1 MLKLRHILDRKN
13 LFQYESFICHW
24 QQMLSSYKEG
34 NVYVIPVPEKPIVV
48 LRGMVLFSL
57 LDDILN
63 WSASVFY
70 LSANQLSVFVSKME
84 QTYPALSLLADN
96 YSNNKGSELAKVLKF
111 LFVTKGYDN
120 SKFKKSRSA
129 IFDDAPIGTCPY
141 CNRHFIR
148 TVVTKTSSAVRGQLD
163 HFYAKDKY
171 PYLALHLYN
180 LVPSC
185 YNCNH
190 GKSDVGGDLV
200 SPYSLQTSDG
210 LHFFAHIKNSSI
222 FSLSSFENG
231 IDIDVDVQSNAP
243 ANLSNNITAFHLKEI
258 YATHKD
264 FVAELYVKSKLKMNQ
279 AYARSIMRY
288 YKGRSFR
295 LTASDQK
302 RLMTGVYTDEKDYG
316 KRPLSKFCTDIAKQ
330 FGLI

>member
-1 MLKLRHILDRKN
+1 MLKLRHILDKTC
-13 LFQYESFICHW
+13 LALYEDFICDW
-24 QQMLSSYKEG
+24 QQTLNSYREG
-34 NVYVIPVPEKPIVV
+34 NLYVIPIPENTVIV
-48 LRGMVLFSL
+48 LQGTALFSL
-57 LDDILN
+57 LEEFSTWTAADFYC
-63 WSASVFY
+63 SADELQS
-70 LSANQLSVFVSKME
+70 FVKNLE
-84 QTYPALSLLADN
+84 KTYPALGLLKDDIHKEK
-96 YSNNKGSELAKVLKF
+96 SQIEKVLDF
-111 LFVTKGYDN
+111 LFIKKGYGN
-120 SKFKKSRSA
+120 SRFDKVRGA
-129 IFDDAPIGTCPY
+129 LFDDAPIDTCPY
-141 CNRHFIR
+141 CNRHFI
-148 TVVTKTSSAVRGQLD
+148 KTILTPNSSVVRGQLD

-243 ANLSNNITAFHLKEI
+243 ANLSNNITAFHLQEI
-258 YATHKD
+258 YRTHKD

-302 RLMTGVYTDEKDYG
+302 RLITGVYTDEKDYG